1 MGAVLHGWRDNMAK
15 TKVKIDMIDHS
26 DRFVTFVVQGLTPAF
41 ANGIRRA
48 MLTDVPTLSIDTI
61 RVTEN
66 TSVLFDEIIGH
77 RLCLVPLTTPTD
89 EFEYTDVVTLTLDVQ
104 GPATVYS
111 GDLVSPE
118 KLVEPADKRIPIVD
132 LKENQRLAFEADAV
146 LGTGRTHAKFQGGV
160 AIGYTYL
167 QSINVLGTLKKGDE
181 QTPLIVRGAI
191 EDSGKIIPTSEFG
204 HNLSNKYPKKKVE
217 VTDVPNTFVFHVETD
232 GSMSSDE
239 LITSSVQSLCNRA
252 GALGEGISI

>member
-1 MGAVLHGWRDNMAK
+1 MDAVLQGRRDNM
-15 TKVKIDMIDHS
+15 TNVKIDVIDHA

-66 TSVLFDEIIGH
+66 TSVLFDEMIGH
-77 RLCLVPLTTPTD
+77 RLSLVPLTTPVG
-89 EFEYTDVVTLTLDVQ
+89 EFEHTDVVTLTLDVQ

-111 GDLVSPE
+111 GDLISPE

-132 LKENQRLAFEADAV
+132 IKENQRLAFEADAI

-167 QSINVLGTLKKGDE
+167 QSVNVLGALKKGDE
-181 QTPLIVRGAI
+181 QIPLIVRGAI
-191 EDSGKIIPTSEFG
+191 EDSGKVIPTSEFG
-204 HNLSNKYPKKKVE
+204 HNLSNKYPNKKVE

-232 GSMSSDE
+232 GSMSSDD
-239 LITSSVQSLCNRA
+239 LIVNSIQSLCNRA
-252 GALGEGISI
+252 SALGEGVSI